1 MKGKRGGSKRCKS
14 GCRCG
19 KHGTRRKSGG
29 KRKK

>member
-1 MKGKRGGSKRCKS
+1 MKGKRGGSKSCKS

-19 KHGTRRKSGG
+19 KHSARRKGG